1 MILNKKGLGLRARC
15 VRGLNKINP
24 FAGNL
29 DWVGVLN
36 HVAQT
41 LYVPSYMS
49 WSDEFACEKMS
60 KGEGKE
66 ESMHV
71 HSRKV
76 DVFEAELMEKVS
88 KQQRGKMNRV
98 QVCTVAQLMTTDN
111 LRKLMAIQQARGVER
126 HTMSLFAIDSCYLQL
141 ARDKHIADGQNA
153 APVQADELAGAVA
166 NFLSNG
172 VDGDLEMFA
181 EAGLKETAAPAPES
195 ILNANFEP
203 LWLTLGTLGMTPHST
218 MSRVLPVMV
227 NIFLQKEKLNIAQI
241 NISAP
246 EFQRK

>member
-1 MILNKKGLGLRARC
+1 
-15 VRGLNKINP
+15 
-24 FAGNL
+24 
-29 DWVGVLN
+29 
-36 HVAQT
+36 
-41 LYVPSYMS
+41 
-49 WSDEFACEKMS
+49 
-60 KGEGKE
+60 
-66 ESMHV
+66 
-71 HSRKV
+71 
-76 DVFEAELMEKVS
+76 
-88 KQQRGKMNRV
+88 
-98 QVCTVAQLMTTDN
+98 MTTDN

-181 EAGLKETAAPAPES
+181 EAGLKETVAPAPES